1 MLTSLENQIW
11 IEQKRLLVKQL
22 FIDSVWQVL
31 SVLAVI
37 ALPLSLLRA
46 TVTGWLPVYGI
57 HIGLSLLVWAVY
69 AGRRHLYTQLKII
82 MMLLLLLSVGI
93 AGLLSFGLSATG
105 ACWLAL
111 AVLMAHL
118 LWPVRWSR
126 SFAALVLLLVVL
138 IASGFSIGWLQAYVD
153 LNSYVQQPVA
163 WLNFIITNLILLVL
177 FARTLTAS
185 QSLMQA
191 EAQFQFSQWIEEL
204 PLALEVLDQ
213 QQQLYYQNAA
223 ARQMAGTSQ
232 ALKILQHQDFFI
244 GCHADDAIPVNQLP
258 SFLALQGQVS
268 QPREFCVFQQGR
280 KRALRAWGWP
290 GYLQNGEVGF
300 GIAVFEDISE
310 QKQLEQLKNDFVA
323 TVSHELRTPLT
334 AIRGAVGLLLGRYL
348 GELPESAAQ
357 MVQLCQ
363 QNTEKLLYLVN
374 DLLDLQKIEQGKL
387 ELDRQLVDVA
397 VVARQS
403 VTALQTFANEH
414 HVQWHLDVSEKGRCM
429 AILDPQRLGQVL
441 TNLLAN
447 AVKFSFPGDQVTV
460 QVAVEAKQVVIDVID
475 TGEGMSAEFQLHVFE
490 PFRQADHSSQRHRN
504 GTGLGLSI
512 SKALVEQMQGE
523 ISFVSELGK
532 GTRFKVTFPQYVP
545 LA

>member
-11 IEQKRLLVKQL
+11 IEQKRLLVKQV
-22 FIDSVWQVL
+22 FVDSLWQVL
-31 SVLAVI
+31 SWLALI
-37 ALPLSLLRA
+37 GLPLSLLRV
-46 TVTGWLPVYGI
+46 TVTGWLPAYGL
-57 HIGLSLLVWAVY
+57 HIGLSLLVWAVFFC
-69 AGRRHLYTQLKII
+69 RRHLFTQLKIALFLI
-82 MMLLLLLSVGI
+82 LLLAIGF
-93 AGLLSFGLSATG
+93 AGLLSFGLSATS

-111 AVLMAHL
+111 AVLVAHL
-118 LWPVRWSR
+118 LLPAGFSR
-126 SFAALVLLLVVL
+126 GFAVVVLLLVVIVA
-138 IASGFSIGWLQAYVD
+138 IAFIEGW
-153 LNSYVQQPVA
+153 VQQPVDLNNYVHTPVA
-163 WLNFIITNLILLVL
+163 WINFVISNLILLVL
-177 FARTLTAS
+177 FVRTIKAS

-191 EAQFQFSQWIEEL
+191 EAQFQFRQWIEEL

-213 QQQLYYQNAA
+213 RQQLYYQNAA

-232 ALKILQHQDFFI
+232 ALNILQHQDFFI
-244 GCHADDAIPVNQLP
+244 GCHTDDVIPVNQLP

-268 QPREFCVFQQGR
+268 APREFCVFQQGR
-280 KRALRAWGWP
+280 KRAMRAWGWP

-374 DLLDLQKIEQGKL
+374 DLLDMQKIEQGKL
-387 ELDRQLVDVA
+387 ELNRQLVDVA
-397 VVARQS
+397 VIARQS
-403 VTALQTFANEH
+403 LSALQTLADEH
-414 HVQWHLDVSEKGRCM
+414 HVQWQIEIPEVGCCM

-441 TNLLAN
+441 TNLLVN

-460 QVAVEAKQVVIDVID
+460 QVAVEAKQVVIEVID
-475 TGEGMSAEFQLHVFE
+475 TGEGMSAEFQQHVFE

-532 GTRFKVTFPQYVP
+532 GTRFTVTFAQYVP